1 MSNRVV
7 ILGSINVDNILHIQE
22 LPKPGETIEMADFS
36 KAAGGKGANQAI
48 AAVRSGAQ
56 TTFIGKI
63 GDDANGQMMLT
74 ALKKDNINTENI
86 GVAKTQTGQAYILLV
101 ASGQNSIIIQHGA
114 NFELT
119 PTDVQQARE
128 AIVAADFVV
137 AQAETPLDVAEE
149 AFKIAHEAGKR
160 TILNPAP
167 AHQNL
172 PKSLLAE
179 TDIIIPNETES
190 TVITGIPVTD
200 DISTYRENAEFYHRL
215 GIAGVIITLGSA
227 GSYVSTK
234 QIQQQVPA
242 FKVKAVDTTAAGDT
256 FIGAL
261 SAVLLPDL
269 SNLVAAATYASRAS
283 SLTVQHLGAFPSI
296 PLRAVVLKALK
307 N

>member
-7 ILGSINVDNILHIQE
+7 ILGSINVDNILHIQA

-63 GDDANGQMMLT
+63 GNDSNGQMMLT

-119 PTDVQQARE
+119 PTDVHQARE

-167 AHQNL
+167 AHQDL
-172 PKSLLAE
+172 PESLLAE

-190 TVITGIPVTD
+190 AAITGIPVTD
-200 DISTYRENAEFYHRL
+200 DTTYRENAEFYHRL
-215 GIAGVIITLGSA
+215 GVAGVIITLGSA

-234 QIQQQVPA
+234 QVKQQVPA
-242 FKVKAVDTTAAGDT
+242 YKVKAVDTTAAGDT

-261 SAVLLPDL
+261 SAVLQPDL
-269 SNLVAAATYASRAS
+269 ANLVAAATYASRAS

-296 PLRAVVLKALK
+296 PLRAAVVKALK